1 MPVPTKILEAS
12 HTIISVTLLASG
24 RLIMATEKRMYELVG
39 NIWTPMQFAPE
50 EPDAEPE
57 PAPTAAPVEPE
68 PVVEPVTE
76 PQA

>member
-1 MPVPTKILEAS
+1 MPTTKILEAS

-50 EPDAEPE
+50 EPEPE
-57 PAPTAAPVEPE
+57 PTPTPETAAPVEPE
-68 PVVEPVTE
+68 PAAEPVTE